1 MEPQDILSSE
11 DSVQRK
17 NMSNTADNNVVTDSE
32 MNAVSSSV
40 DSPEV
45 VCEAAPSDSEVVRAD
60 SVSGIYSREQII
72 ERIKAL
78 LEMPVEE
85 VKDEIDALKQ
95 LYYKQRK
102 NEIEEAHRKYDE
114 KTDGEKGE
122 FQIPFDSLEDTLKGL
137 LNVFKEKKA
146 AYIEAIEKEKEEN
159 LARKHAI
166 LDEIKGYLQDPD
178 NIGKYYN
185 DFKERQQAFK
195 EIVNV
200 PASAV
205 SELWKNFQTYSEN
218 FYDLLKIHKEL
229 RDYDFKKNLEQKISL
244 CEQAEA
250 LAENTDIL
258 DAFKTLQSLHEEWRG
273 IGPVAKEMREEIWN
287 RFKEAST
294 VINKRHQQ
302 YFETIK
308 ATEQANEQSKIALC
322 EEIEAIDLSSLQSFS
337 AWDEMTKKVLDM
349 QERWKAVGFAS
360 RKVNA
365 QLFERFR
372 KSCDLFFSR
381 KADYYKSVKDT
392 MSVNLEKKRALCE
405 QAEAL
410 KESTDWR
417 AVSDKLTQ
425 LQKEWRTIGAVPRK
439 YSDTV
444 WKRFTE
450 ACDYFFERKKQEF
463 ASKRSEEQDNLSAK
477 QAVIEKLN
485 AIDETLDKNEGLVQ
499 VRALMAEWAAIGH
512 VPFKEKDKLR
522 KQYQTALDSHFK
534 RWNMKETRNR
544 LDAFSNTVEELAS
557 SDQAQ
562 NKLYR
567 ERERLVRA
575 YEGLKNNLQT
585 YQNNMG
591 FLNVSSKSGNKMI
604 EDLERKIEKLKD
616 DMQLIAQKIGLID
629 EKLQ

>member
-11 DSVQRK
+11 DSVLGK

-499 VRALMAEWAAIGH
+499 VRALMAEWAAIRH

-567 ERERLVRA
+567 ERERLMRA

>member
-11 DSVQRK
+11 DSVLGK

-166 LDEIKGYLQDPD
+166 LDDIKGYLQDPD
-178 NIGKYYN
+178 NIGKDYN

-463 ASKRSEEQDNLSAK
+463 ASKRSEEQNNLSAK

-567 ERERLVRA
+567 ERERLMRA

-616 DMQLIAQKIGLID
+616 DMQLIVQKIGLID

>member
-122 FQIPFDSLEDTLKGL
+122 VQIPFDSLEDTLKGL

-567 ERERLVRA
+567 ERERLMRA

>member
-1 MEPQDILSSE
+1 MLFPL
-11 DSVQRK
+11 
-17 NMSNTADNNVVTDSE
+17 
-32 MNAVSSSV
+32 SV

-534 RWNMKETRNR
+534 RWNMKETRSR

-567 ERERLVRA
+567 ERERLMRA

-616 DMQLIAQKIGLID
+616 DMQLISQKIGLID

>member
-567 ERERLVRA
+567 ERERLMRA

-616 DMQLIAQKIGLID
+616 DMQMIAQKIWLID

>member
-11 DSVQRK
+11 DSVLGK

-60 SVSGIYSREQII
+60 SISGIYSREQII

-258 DAFKTLQSLHEEWRG
+258 DAFKILQSLHEEWRG

-372 KSCDLFFSR
+372 KSCDLFFPR

-567 ERERLVRA
+567 ERERLMRA

>member
-11 DSVQRK
+11 DSVLGK

-95 LYYKQRK
+95 LYYKHRK

-308 ATEQANEQSKIALC
+308 ATEQANEQSKIVLC

-567 ERERLVRA
+567 ERERLMRA

>member
-11 DSVQRK
+11 DSVLGK

-567 ERERLVRA
+567 ERERLMRA

>member
-11 DSVQRK
+11 DSVLGK

-381 KADYYKSVKDT
+381 KVDYYKSVKDT

-567 ERERLVRA
+567 ERERLMRA

>member
-11 DSVQRK
+11 DSVLGK

-32 MNAVSSSV
+32 MNAVPSSV

-337 AWDEMTKKVLDM
+337 AWDEVTKKVLDM

-463 ASKRSEEQDNLSAK
+463 ASKRSEEQNNLSAK

-567 ERERLVRA
+567 ERERLMRA

-616 DMQLIAQKIGLID
+616 DMQLIVQKIGLID

>member
-273 IGPVAKEMREEIWN
+273 IGPVAKEMREETWN

-544 LDAFSNTVEELAS
+544 FDAFSNTVEELAS

-567 ERERLVRA
+567 ERERLMRA

>member
-322 EEIEAIDLSSLQSFS
+322 EEIEAIDLFSLQSFS

-567 ERERLVRA
+567 ERERLMRA

>member
-567 ERERLVRA
+567 ERERLMRA

-591 FLNVSSKSGNKMI
+591 FLNVSSKSGNK
-604 EDLERKIEKLKD
+604 
-616 DMQLIAQKIGLID
+616 
-629 EKLQ
+629 

>member
-11 DSVQRK
+11 DSVLGK

-95 LYYKQRK
+95 LYYKHRK

-544 LDAFSNTVEELAS
+544 LDVFSNTVEELAS

-567 ERERLVRA
+567 ERERLMRA

>member
-11 DSVQRK
+11 DSVLGK

-45 VCEAAPSDSEVVRAD
+45 VCEAAPSDSEAVRAD

-95 LYYKQRK
+95 LYYKHRK

-499 VRALMAEWAAIGH
+499 VRTLMAEWAAIGH

-567 ERERLVRA
+567 ERERLMRA

>member
-11 DSVQRK
+11 DSVLGK

-463 ASKRSEEQDNLSAK
+463 ASKRSEEQNNLSAK

-567 ERERLVRA
+567 ERERLMRA

-616 DMQLIAQKIGLID
+616 DMQLIVQKIGLID

>member
-522 KQYQTALDSHFK
+522 KQ
-534 RWNMKETRNR
+534 
-544 LDAFSNTVEELAS
+544 
-557 SDQAQ
+557 
-562 NKLYR
+562 
-567 ERERLVRA
+567 
-575 YEGLKNNLQT
+575 
-585 YQNNMG
+585 
-591 FLNVSSKSGNKMI
+591 
-604 EDLERKIEKLKD
+604 
-616 DMQLIAQKIGLID
+616 
-629 EKLQ
+629 

>member
-567 ERERLVRA
+567 ERERLMRA

-604 EDLERKIEKLKD
+604 EDLEREIEKLKD

>member
-114 KTDGEKGE
+114 KTDGEIGE

-567 ERERLVRA
+567 ERERLMRA